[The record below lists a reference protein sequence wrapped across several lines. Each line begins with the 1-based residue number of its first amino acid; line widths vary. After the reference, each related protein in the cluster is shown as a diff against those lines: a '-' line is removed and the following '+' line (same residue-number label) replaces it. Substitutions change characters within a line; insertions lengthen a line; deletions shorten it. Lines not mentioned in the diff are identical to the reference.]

1 MIEAC
6 TTAAKTKR
14 HYTTDF
20 APDRHA
26 PRTPGRTGKTLCGN
40 YGIDELR
47 ANWERDRLLRRPKPL
62 VVADLPECKLCAR
75 AKTARANAAS
85 DRIPV

>member
-14 HYTTDF
+14 HYTTDWST
-20 APDRHA
+20 PRRTD
-26 PRTPGRTGKTLCGN
+26 RTPGRTGKTMCGN
-40 YGIDELR
+40 YGMDETR
-47 ANWERDRLLRRPKPL
+47 ANWERNRWGRPTV

-75 AKTARANAAS
+75 AKAARAKDVAS
-85 DRIPV
+85 